1 MKAILLSFFLL
12 NLLISIGSNQ
22 NQETVS
28 LSTPQSRYFSSGDEG
43 YIWKLIDTLY
53 GTSIF
58 GWGISIY
65 GDILAISERMEEEV
79 YVYKFNGTNFE
90 IQEYLNEPPGTIIGN
105 SLSIY
110 EDILVVGSD
119 GTDEVFIYRNN
130 DSHFESIQNISGPA
144 GSRFGARVSVYENAL
159 AIGAYPIDTVFIYRK
174 NDSYFENIQNITGPA
189 GSYFG
194 WTVSVYENVLIVG
207 AWGIDQVFIY
217 RYNES
222 NWNFEQN
229 FTGASGSRF
238 GYSVSVYG
246 YVFVVGAY
254 YADEAFI
261 YKYNETSWNL
271 EQNITGASGSGLG
284 RCVSVYEDVVVGTYS
299 PGKAFLYR
307 YNGNFWYLEEFF
319 NQTSNPFGSVVTV
332 HENFTAIIDP
342 DNYYVCV
349 YQCYF
354 IPQVNIHNCSSL
366 FSSFDCYWDQ
376 IECGLTLKYQ
386 INYGYDWIDIDS
398 PILEDG
404 NVYYQLFN
412 SSIYDNITGNE
423 YYPIQIHACDVE
435 SLICGKASSF
445 FNLTTRIDSVKDF
458 QLLNPTSFSINVT
471 WNHPNVSLDE
481 DIAHLD
487 HYNLSYF
494 TQCDPESVS
503 SISIDNSSTSY
514 LLDIE
519 CGNDYNVSI
528 CGCRTHEC
536 EGEDKGE
543 VVESSISIP
552 FQDIQDLTCSIQYA
566 LDINCSWNQPI
577 NCSIPS
583 YYNFSYQAISEDE
596 SGNENLTSSNQY
608 FTNYLQNQEYQ
619 INVSACNSMN
629 KCSNISTTSATTGN
643 LTTSPTIY
651 ETISKIEEIEF
662 NFTKLT
668 NANNYSISLN
678 NETNW
683 QNFTSLDLS
692 GSEGIGI
699 INELSGNIEYN
710 ISVRGC
716 SDLNCKT
723 EYLGE
728 SSSIISTKAK
738 LGNITSLSCSSLIC
752 GFECTWDSL
761 NLSTGLKAYSFR
773 YNSTTTCFQD
783 LRTSH
788 SILSGLIP
796 SANYEISVYS
806 SATTDCSYNEYS
818 GIETTTIVTTDN
830 LPAPTIN
837 QLISKIEEIE
847 IIFTKVTGAYNY
859 SISLNNGTNWQ
870 NFTSLDLGGS
880 EGIGIINELSGNI
893 EYNISVRGCSDL
905 NCKTEYLG
913 ESSSI
918 NSTKAKLGNITSLS
932 CSSLICGFEYL
943 RTSHSILSGLIPSA
957 NYEISVYSSAT
968 TDCSYNEYSGIE
980 ITTIVTTDNLPAP
993 TINQLISKIEEIEI
1007 IFTKVTGAYNYSIS
1021 LNNGTNWQ
1029 NFTSLDLGGSEGIGT
1044 INELSGNIEYNISV
1058 RGCSDL
1064 NCKTEYLGDV
1074 SSINSTKAKL
1084 GNITSL
1090 SCYGIFNGFVCTW
1103 DSLNLT
1109 EGLKAYSFRY
1119 NLITICF
1126 PDLRT
1131 YYLVSG
1137 VNGGENY
1144 EISVYSSATSNCY
1157 YNENSGIETTT
1168 SVTTLSPTQTS
1179 ESSSKAPIIALA
1191 VIVPVLVIVGVII
1204 VIVLI
1209 KKQKKSIKT
1218 IIKQREKE
1226 LEKSGGIEMI

>member
-53 GTSIF
+53 GTGIF

-65 GDILAISERMEEEV
+65 GDILAISERMMEEI

-90 IQEYLNEPPGTIIGN
+90 NIQNITEPPGTMVGN
-105 SLSIY
+105 LLSIY

-130 DSHFESIQNISGPA
+130 DSYFESIQNISGPA
-144 GSRFGARVSVYENAL
+144 GSYFGARVSVYENAL
-159 AIGAYPIDTVFIYRK
+159 AVGAWGIDQVFIYRN

-194 WTVSVYENVLIVG
+194 WTVYVYENVLIVG

-222 NWNFEQN
+222 IWNFEQN

-238 GYSVSVYG
+238 GFSVSVYEN
-246 YVFVVGAY
+246 VLIVGTRDT
-254 YADEAFI
+254 DEVFI
-261 YKYNETSWNL
+261 YRYNGTIWNL
-271 EQNITGASGSGLG
+271 EQNFTGANNSNFGYS
-284 RCVSVYEDVVVGTYS
+284 VSIYEDVIVIGASY
-299 PGKAFLYR
+299 ANQAYIYR

-319 NQTSNPFGSVVTV
+319 NQTSAVSFGESVTV

-342 DNYYVCV
+342 TYPITYV

-354 IPQVNIHNCSSL
+354 ILQVNILNCSSL
-366 FSSFDCYWDQ
+366 FSSFDCYWDK

-412 SSIYDNITGNE
+412 SSFYDNITGNE

-435 SLICGKASSF
+435 SLICGEASSF

-458 QLLNPTSFSINVT
+458 QLLNPTSFSINIT

-552 FQDIQDLTCSIQYA
+552 FQDIEDLTCSIQYA

-629 KCSNISTTSATTGN
+629 KCSNISTTSATTDN

-651 ETISKIEEIEF
+651 ETISKIEEIEII
-662 NFTKLT
+662 FTKVT
-668 NANNYSISLN
+668 GAYNYSISLN
-678 NETNW
+678 NGTNW
-683 QNFTSLDLS
+683 QNFTSLDLG

-859 SISLNNGTNWQ
+859 SISLNNETNWQ
-870 NFTSLDLGGS
+870 NFTSLDLSGS
-880 EGIGIINELSGNI
+880 EGIGTINEISGNI

-913 ESSSI
+913 EPSSI
-918 NSTKAKLGNITSLS
+918 NSTKAKLGNITSL
-932 CSSLICGFEYL
+932 
-943 RTSHSILSGLIPSA
+943 
-957 NYEISVYSSAT
+957 N
-968 TDCSYNEYSGIE
+968 
-980 ITTIVTTDNLPAP
+980 
-993 TINQLISKIEEIEI
+993 
-1007 IFTKVTGAYNYSIS
+1007 
-1021 LNNGTNWQ
+1021 
-1029 NFTSLDLGGSEGIGT
+1029 
-1044 INELSGNIEYNISV
+1044 
-1058 RGCSDL
+1058 
-1064 NCKTEYLGDV
+1064 
-1074 SSINSTKAKL
+1074 
-1084 GNITSL
+1084 
-1090 SCYGIFNGFVCTW
+1090 CYGIFNGFVCTW
-1103 DSLNLT
+1103 DSLNLSD
-1109 EGLKAYSFRY
+1109 GLKGYLFRY

-1126 PDLRT
+1126 PDLRN
-1131 YYLVSG
+1131 YYSISG
-1137 VNGGENY
+1137 VNGGEIY
-1144 EISVYSSATSNCY
+1144 DISVYSSATSNCTL
-1157 YNENSGIETTT
+1157 NEYSGIETTT

-1191 VIVPVLVIVGVII
+1191 VIVPVLVIAGVII
-1204 VIVLI
+1204 IIVLI